1 MRQAAYAYGTLCMLV
16 VLAAPEVSTAADG
29 RGPCEQIRAACESAG
44 FVQGAANMG
53 VGLQVDCVIPI
64 MWGVPQRPRARM
76 PLPQVNPRLIA
87 ECTASRPHFGRP
99 GAPAALPISQ
109 PLHASPPPMPEAV
122 RPNEYTR
129 HAHNTAAAAP
139 DVASAEAPPRSNIPL
154 PEAELLEPPI
164 TPDCEFKSATEIDDA
179 TALRAMKLDY
189 EQQCYRQSELILR
202 ARMERLQD
210 AVRKTIESVKGQE
223 GTSAP

>member
-1 MRQAAYAYGTLCMLV
+1 MRQTAYSCSTLCMLAI
-16 VLAAPEVSTAADG
+16 VLTAPVAAADG

-53 VGLQVDCVIPI
+53 AGLQVDCIIPI

-76 PLPQVNPRLIA
+76 PLPQVNPRLVA
-87 ECTASRPHFGRP
+87 ECAAGRPHFGRP
-99 GAPAALPISQ
+99 GVPPTEPISQ
-109 PLHASPPPMPEAV
+109 PLHASPPVPGGV
-122 RPNEYTR
+122 RPNDYPR
-129 HAHNTAAAAP
+129 HAHNDYPRQAH
-139 DVASAEAPPRSNIPL
+139 DDGASAPPRPNFPL

-164 TPDCEFKSATEIDDA
+164 TPDCEFKSATEIDDPA
-179 TALRAMKLDY
+179 ALRAMKLDY
-189 EQQCYRQSELILR
+189 EQQCYRQSEFILR

-223 GTSAP
+223 GSSAQ